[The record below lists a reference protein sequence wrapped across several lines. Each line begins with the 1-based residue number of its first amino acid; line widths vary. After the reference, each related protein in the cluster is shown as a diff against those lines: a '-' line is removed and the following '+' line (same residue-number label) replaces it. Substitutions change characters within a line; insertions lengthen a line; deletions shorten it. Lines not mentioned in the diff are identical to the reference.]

1 MALPQPPAIAE
12 LVRQAEMSVRTER
25 TGDRIGT
32 SSKFGVTRLA
42 SGCRSTQ
49 GKLVIFGL
57 ILGTREPFT
66 HMHRV
71 SGCVQAGAEPGSCL
85 PVMKDDAFVDLG
97 TVTR

>member
-1 MALPQPPAIAE
+1 M
-12 LVRQAEMSVRTER
+12 
-25 TGDRIGT
+25 
-32 SSKFGVTRLA
+32 
-42 SGCRSTQ
+42 
-49 GKLVIFGL
+49 IFGL